1 MRGEQWQVAEF
12 REKGSEKMIG
22 ARSVRKAKKKP
33 TRAMEESECVLQI
46 FIVVSLAEG
55 VIITYWEASV

>member
-1 MRGEQWQVAEF
+1 MAEF

-22 ARSVRKAKKKP
+22 ARTVRQAKKKP